1 MMATTYTPLP
11 DQESG
16 RLRCSVHGC
25 FLVLRRLRIAT
36 PKRGDRMLQFYICPR
51 RGCGYMRADK
61 HQAGG
66 RRANI
71 AKARTKQL
79 EGRVDGIIDKIIG
92 VVDKA
97 MKP

>member
-1 MMATTYTPLP
+1 
-11 DQESG
+11 
-16 RLRCSVHGC
+16 
-25 FLVLRRLRIAT
+25 
-36 PKRGDRMLQFYICPR
+36 
-51 RGCGYMRADK
+51 MRADK